1 VDRNWRPPTQCWLA
15 VPLIDSDQVSYRSID
30 DRLSGDSAERV
41 EGNRVQLASLTSTW
55 RDGFRRCLDSASGD
69 R

>member
-1 VDRNWRPPTQCWLA
+1 